1 MYFDVYKMY
10 PYAKINHTLLWEY
23 DLTNFDFQKMK
34 SIVIQRVVECGYPN
48 DWYAALNLF
57 GEEEVKET
65 IKNLP
70 YLNDKDMT
78 FVSVLFEIPI
88 TELKCYIKKQL
99 VQTHW
104 NS

>member
-1 MYFDVYKMY
+1 MYFDNYKLY
-10 PYAKINHTLLWEY
+10 PDAKINPALLWEY
-23 DLTNFDFQKMK
+23 DLEQFDFQKMK
-34 SIVIQRVVECGYPN
+34 SIVIQRVVERGYPN
-48 DWYAALNLF
+48 DWYAAINMF
-57 GEEEVKET
+57 GEDEIKET

-78 FVSVLFEIPI
+78 FVSVLFEIPL